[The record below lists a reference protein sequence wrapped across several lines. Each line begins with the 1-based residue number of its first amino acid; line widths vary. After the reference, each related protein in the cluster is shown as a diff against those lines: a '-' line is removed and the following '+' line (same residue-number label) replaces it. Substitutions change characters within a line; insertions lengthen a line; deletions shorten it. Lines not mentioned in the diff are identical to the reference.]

1 MDAQTNSHP
10 HDKAQPEAAA
20 LFVSD
25 VHLQAAMPGTVELF
39 LSFLDQHAKRSP
51 RLYLMGDLFEY
62 WAGDDDLSS
71 PFPARIVAALRA
83 VADAG
88 VALYWLGGNR
98 DFLVASGFAEAAGL
112 TLLAEPHVEEIAGK
126 RLVLVHGDAQCI
138 DDHDYQAFRAQVRQP
153 MWQAAF
159 LAQPLEKRKAIIEGM
174 REGSRAAQQVKT
186 MEIMDVNTQAIDALF
201 ASTGA
206 QIMVHGHTHR
216 PALHQHVGGLRYV
229 LPDWDGDTE
238 SVRGGWLALGRDG
251 VMRRFDAHGTSIAD

>member
-10 HDKAQPEAAA
+10 HDQAQPEAAA

-25 VHLQAAMPGTVELF
+25 VHLQEAMPGTTALF
-39 LSFLDQHAKRSP
+39 LSFLERHARHAP

-88 VALYWLGGNR
+88 VALHWLGGNR
-98 DFLVASGFAEAAGL
+98 DFLVAGEFAEAAGL
-112 TLLAEPHVEEIAGK
+112 TLLAEPHVDEIAGK
-126 RLVLVHGDAQCI
+126 RVVVVHGDAQCT

-153 MWQAAF
+153 LWQAAF
-159 LAQPLEKRKAIIEGM
+159 LAQPLEKRKAIIQGM

-186 MEIMDVNTQAIDALF
+186 MEIMDVNAQAIDALF

-216 PALHQHVGGLRYV
+216 PALHRHAGGLRYV

-238 SVRGGWLALGRDG
+238 PARGGWLALGCDG
-251 VMRRFDAHGTSIAD
+251 AMRRFDAHGSLIAE